1 MRTYNN
7 LNLKTFAKSNRKES
21 TKSEK
26 IIWNLIR
33 NKKINARFRRQHQI
47 GDYVVDFVSIE
58 KKLIIEIDGGQH
70 NNEQDVKYDEKR
82 TLFLKNLGFKVIRFW
97 NNDVLN
103 NLDGVYDIINETLRD
118 WRPHP
123 SPLPDKGEGIKG
135 TTNA

>member
-33 NKKINARFRRQHQI
+33 NKKIGARFRRQHQI
-47 GDYVVDFVSIE
+47 GDYVIDFVSIE

-82 TLFLKNLGFKVIRFW
+82 TLYLKNLGFKVIRFW

-103 NLDGVYDIINETLRD
+103 NLDGVYDIISKILQGE
-118 WRPHP
+118 RPHP
-123 SPLPDKGEGIKG
+123 NPLPDKGEGIKG